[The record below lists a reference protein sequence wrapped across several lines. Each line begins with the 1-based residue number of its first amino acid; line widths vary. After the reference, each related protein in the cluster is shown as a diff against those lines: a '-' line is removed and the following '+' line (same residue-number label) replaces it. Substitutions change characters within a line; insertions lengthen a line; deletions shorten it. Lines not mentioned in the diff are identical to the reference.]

1 MKINL
6 TWLEEK
12 NTCEEG
18 IEYFT
23 SNELEGIE
31 DVDLVKKLFEEKK
44 YNWASWLLTR
54 LFDKTNNVKYAVYSA
69 ELVLPIFEK
78 KYPKDDRP
86 RKAIEAAKNWLA
98 NQTKENAHA
107 AHAAAAA
114 AYAAAAYAAA
124 YAAYAADAAAYAA
137 AYAAYVAA
145 DAAAYAA
152 ADAADAAAAYAA
164 AAAAAYAAYADAAA
178 AYAYRKII
186 EYGIN
191 LLREV
196 DHEKL

>member
-18 IEYFT
+18 IEYFI

-31 DVDLVKKLFEEKK
+31 DVDLVKKLFEEEK
-44 YNWASWLLTR
+44 YDWASWLLTR

-69 ELVLPIFEK
+69 ELVLPILEK

-98 NQTKENAHA
+98 NPTKENAADAHA
-107 AHAAAAA
+107 AHAADD
-114 AYAAAAYAAA
+114 AYTAAYAAA
-124 YAAYAADAAAYAA
+124 YAAT
-137 AYAAYVAA
+137 
-145 DAAAYAA
+145 
-152 ADAADAAAAYAA
+152 
-164 AAAAAYAAYADAAA
+164 
-178 AYAYRKII
+178 YRKII
-186 EYGIN
+186 AYGIE
-191 LLREV
+191 LIKGERS
-196 DHEKL
+196 

>member
-1 MKINL
+1 MKIKL

-18 IEYFT
+18 IEYFI

-78 KYPKDDRP
+78 KHPKDDRP

-98 NQTKENAHA
+98 NPTNAA
-107 AHAAAAA
+107 AAAAA
-114 AYAAAAYAAA
+114 AY
-124 YAAYAADAAAYAA
+124 
-137 AYAAYVAA
+137 
-145 DAAAYAA
+145 AAAYAA
-152 ADAADAAAAYAA
+152 ADAADAAYAAYVAADVDAADAAASAAYAAYAA
-164 AAAAAYAAYADAAA
+164 ADVDADAAA

>member
-1 MKINL
+1 MKIKL

-114 AYAAAAYAAA
+114 AYAAAAYAA
-124 YAAYAADAAAYAA
+124 D
-137 AYAAYVAA
+137 
-145 DAAAYAA
+145 
-152 ADAADAAAAYAA
+152 AAAYAA
-164 AAAAAYAAYADAAA
+164 AAAAAAAYTSDAADYTAAYAAYAAAAYAADAAA
-178 AYAYRKII
+178 AAADILKIKII
-186 EYGIN
+186 KNGLYI
-191 LLREV
+191 L
-196 DHEKL
+196 KT